1 MTGAQGLG
9 FLVWDCAI
17 RKGYDCMKKKFPQID
32 MYQTGQNIRRIMQT
46 KGMAVKDVQEYLGL
60 AAPQSIYHWFA
71 GRSLPTVD
79 NLYALSGLFCVPMD
93 ALVHGSREDEACLC
107 HHSNDH
113 RLMMYYK
120 KYLELKMAG

>member
-1 MTGAQGLG
+1 
-9 FLVWDCAI
+9 
-17 RKGYDCMKKKFPQID
+17 MKKKFPQID
-32 MYQTGQNIRRIMQT
+32 MYQTGQNIRRIMQM

-93 ALVHGSREDEACLC
+93 ALVRGSREDEACLC

>member
-1 MTGAQGLG
+1 
-9 FLVWDCAI
+9 
-17 RKGYDCMKKKFPQID
+17 
-32 MYQTGQNIRRIMQT
+32 MYQTGQNIRRIMRM

-93 ALVHGSREDEACLC
+93 ALVRGSREDESCLC

>member
-1 MTGAQGLG
+1 
-9 FLVWDCAI
+9 
-17 RKGYDCMKKKFPQID
+17 
-32 MYQTGQNIRRIMQT
+32 MYQTGQNIRHIMQM

-93 ALVHGSREDEACLC
+93 ALVRGSRDDVFCFC
-107 HHSNDH
+107 YYSSN
-113 RLMMYYK
+113 RRIMMYYK
-120 KYLELKMAG
+120 KYLELEMAG

>member
-1 MTGAQGLG
+1 
-9 FLVWDCAI
+9 
-17 RKGYDCMKKKFPQID
+17 MKKKFPQID
-32 MYQTGQNIRRIMQT
+32 MYRTGQNIRRVMQM
-46 KGMAVKDVQEYLGL
+46 KGMAVRDVQEYLGL

-93 ALVHGSREDEACLC
+93 ALVRGSREDESRLC
-107 HHSNDH
+107 YRLDNH

-120 KYLELKMAG
+120 KYLEFKMAG

>member
-1 MTGAQGLG
+1 
-9 FLVWDCAI
+9 
-17 RKGYDCMKKKFPQID
+17 MKKKFPQID
-32 MYQTGQNIRRIMQT
+32 MYQTGQNIRRIMRT
-46 KGMAVKDVQEYLGL
+46 KGMTVKDVQEYLGL

-79 NLYALSGLFCVPMD
+79 NLYALSGLFCIPMD
-93 ALVHGSREDEACLC
+93 ALVCGSRDDELC
-107 HHSNDH
+107 FCYHSDNL